1 MMRARSLQAAPKGQ
15 EMRTGPVSVLLVGIA
30 EDDAAAIVEDEAFD
44 VTRIDDLAGAP
55 AAGGF
60 DAVVLYLDGIRPLD
74 ALQRARMSAPEA
86 AIVVVT
92 DTAHASDGTVAVHAG
107 AEDHLVRDA
116 TFPVLLP
123 RAVRYAVG
131 IQQARHDL
139 ATVDDATHLP
149 NLRGFAAIG
158 AHYLRMADRLA
169 QPAIFVF
176 VRLEDHDE
184 LVRTLGPAAGDDL
197 ARDAAE
203 VILQAVRDADIPARI
218 APDTICVLLT
228 GEAEGAE
235 SIVLSR
241 LVEAIATHDARRP
254 DPRALSLGVGT
265 ARYEPGSGTQL
276 AEILSSA
283 VRGLAVQRSA

>member
-1 MMRARSLQAAPKGQ
+1 
-15 EMRTGPVSVLLVGIA
+15 MRTGPVAVLLIGIA
-30 EDDAAAIVEDEAFD
+30 DDDAAAIGEDESFS
-44 VTRIDDLAGAP
+44 VTRVDDLAAAP
-55 AAGGF
+55 TAGGF
-60 DAVVLYLDGIRPLD
+60 EAVVLQLNGVGPLD
-74 ALQRARMSAPEA
+74 SLQRARHAAPDA
-86 AIVVVT
+86 AVVVVT
-92 DTAHASDGTVAVHAG
+92 DPVHSADGTVALHAG

-116 TFPVLLP
+116 TLPVLLP

-131 IQQARHDL
+131 IQQVRREL
-139 ATVDDATHLP
+139 ATVDEATRLP

-158 AHYLRMADRLA
+158 AHYLRMADRLG
-169 QPAIFVF
+169 QPAVFVF
-176 VRLEDHDE
+176 VRLEDHEALLRDE
-184 LVRTLGPAAGDDL
+184 GPAAADEL

-203 VILQAVRDADIPARI
+203 VILQAVRDSDIPARI

-265 ARYEPGSGTQL
+265 AHYEPGSGTQL
-276 AEILSSA
+276 VEILSSA
-283 VRGLAVQRSA
+283 VRGLTSPRQG